1 MEGRQYEVYVKH
13 ASIHSASR
21 RQLVQQEEYQARLLK
36 GAGSENPAVKWNQ
49 PAAAPIT
56 TPILHN
62 IELSLILAPALYT
75 GESLACGAAVELNL
89 TSDLSLD
96 VGLHQVA
103 LCRDLAVA
111 FAATT
116 SNGPVPRPRGGLRRR
131 HQQVSVVTTSLLQL
145 TLTPAVPWTWG
156 SSSLGVAIA
165 AATSNSLGVAFAAAT
180 SKIEIPPKESELS
193 VCRYEK
199 MVSSLLRSPNI
210 EEAQDATKTAGNTEA
225 TDSGVDTAASSRR
238 GDFALRKSASFTA
251 DELDPADYLEVFVT
265 MGAVDA
271 AVYAFDD
278 GASHVLRPPEPEPRA
293 EPRAAE
299 VPHVRKDG
307 GTIPLFHV
315 TLQQPNMYYWKKKT
329 QKTLQLSL
337 FNMAVALGSRS
348 WKLELISTARGAA
361 DPETDIPPAVATLT
375 ASPGSTAI
383 SRASNP
389 LASRGTMRL
398 DIERPVTLHVSE
410 DRLRRLRAIGQVI
423 SKNLCESEV
432 SYSLVQDAES
442 DEPWAYRIR
451 NFMTSQSIESITV
464 TTTQLSCVGADAAA
478 GCERVS
484 LQATLE
490 RHPARLVARAGAR
503 VLVAAGPA
511 SEPRRLL
518 LHPLLLGTELVST
531 WEPWRR
537 RDDGTYPKDPSL
549 RVLVEL
555 DRVTLDMR
563 PEDVA
568 LAWRLTRLVQGVLK
582 EGDEDWKPVST
593 PSVASTDLLSQERE
607 QQRRPEPPSTP
618 SNDELGAHYYKD
630 DLRSGAFKIVSG
642 SQPPMPY
649 QVVLGATT
657 VSWRYPNPRAVTR
670 VVAYPLPQQ
679 EKELPCV
686 LEQHCP
692 MLNEWLPVSRFRLPI
707 AEPREIDLFL
717 PPPDARFAEMW
728 RFRAV
733 DSETEEEPPPFEFN
747 PERFEPR
754 GASALKLSESPRPRP
769 VSTSTAEQLSS
780 AVRVDSYFAPALLPT
795 ARAAVRFTSLEAYAH
810 NTLPKL
816 TSESSAQEGYYVS
829 KPLMKSHRVLSLS
842 AADTCVHVQGNPAAG
857 LLVAATADISS
868 DILECATGTL
878 EPLLLPTRVQVAASR
893 GAGPARVRARAGVL
907 RARVD
912 VMRTRTV
919 RSLVKDWTEMVKEMS
934 SEPNQPRHPS
944 DLPRRSSDTPPRRAS
959 YLAPPLAAALDG
971 RVCLWIHNSC
981 AVPLRVTQEDTEQ
994 IVPIGPGVSLAYRWR
1009 NPSAPKTLRFALVSP
1024 STDWQWSNERIPF
1037 TPGTYTARLPGARA
1051 PLHVRV
1057 DSRGMLLAGSLVLAN
1072 VLRHAMLF
1080 KIVSRTGGAAGGW
1093 QALCSG
1099 ELEPLSVGR
1108 SVLCDQAAE
1117 MAIKIKFLNQG
1128 AGWSGDIPLKECP
1141 KENVPWLVKVPS
1153 AGEVP
1158 FTCVWCR
1165 VSRTRDT
1172 RVVASLWP
1180 LYLLTSHL
1188 PLDTNVLI
1196 KSDTSCPGAQPASDA
1211 PPPMVQSVGGRG
1223 GTAHLQAPGTT
1234 SAKHSLT
1241 FQYKDIETPVT
1252 ADPIPLHYGV
1262 TTVSVF
1268 DSRPAPVPA
1277 EQLLEQIE
1285 RWLNTSRPEPP
1296 WPYSIV
1302 TRHWPGEWTSSLL
1315 QPRS

>member
-1 MEGRQYEVYVKH
+1 M
-13 ASIHSASR
+13 
-21 RQLVQQEEYQARLLK
+21 
-36 GAGSENPAVKWNQ
+36 N
-49 PAAAPIT
+49 
-56 TPILHN
+56 
-62 IELSLILAPALYT
+62 
-75 GESLACGAAVELNL
+75 
-89 TSDLSLD
+89 
-96 VGLHQVA
+96 
-103 LCRDLAVA
+103 
-111 FAATT
+111 
-116 SNGPVPRPRGGLRRR
+116 
-131 HQQVSVVTTSLLQL
+131 
-145 TLTPAVPWTWG
+145 
-156 SSSLGVAIA
+156 
-165 AATSNSLGVAFAAAT
+165 
-180 SKIEIPPKESELS
+180 KIEIPPKESELS

-199 MVSSLLRSPNI
+199 MVSSLLRAPHV
-210 EEAQDATKTAGNTEA
+210 EEAQDAAKTAGNT
-225 TDSGVDTAASSRR
+225 
-238 GDFALRKSASFTA
+238 
-251 DELDPADYLEVFVT
+251 EVFVT

-299 VPHVRKDG
+299 VPHVPKPG

-432 SYSLVQDAES
+432 SYSLVQDVES

-537 RDDGTYPKDPSL
+537 RDDGTHPKDPSL

-568 LAWRLTRLVQGVLK
+568 LAWRLTRLVQGVMK

-679 EKELPCV
+679 KQSNP
-686 LEQHCP
+686 
-692 MLNEWLPVSRFRLPI
+692 SR
-707 AEPREIDLFL
+707 
-717 PPPDARFAEMW
+717 
-728 RFRAV
+728 
-733 DSETEEEPPPFEFN
+733 
-747 PERFEPR
+747 
-754 GASALKLSESPRPRP
+754 
-769 VSTSTAEQLSS
+769 
-780 AVRVDSYFAPALLPT
+780 
-795 ARAAVRFTSLEAYAH
+795 
-810 NTLPKL
+810 
-816 TSESSAQEGYYVS
+816 
-829 KPLMKSHRVLSLS
+829 
-842 AADTCVHVQGNPAAG
+842 
-857 LLVAATADISS
+857 S

-959 YLAPPLAAALDG
+959 YLAPPLAAALDGRVCLWIHNSCAVPLRVTQEDTEQIVPIGPGVSLAYSVVLDG

-1128 AGWSGDIPLKECP
+1128 AGWSGDIPLKACP

-1196 KSDTSCPGAQPASDA
+1196 KSDTACPGAQPASDA

-1241 FQYKDIETPVT
+1241 FQYKEIETPVT

-1315 QPRS
+1315 QPRSDVNIRYNPVSAGGGCSLQLILSPVVMMCNASTLSYTLRAHDAAPLCALGAGSVACAPTAVLQRPFFLSVCVGGDTYVSSLIRVGAGGRRDPAVLAPNQPLATALYAAMT